1 MTAPLSYGAH
11 ARAIL
16 RLGLP
21 LIGGHLAQLSISF
34 TDAAMIGRYGVPELA
49 ALTLSTTVFSVF
61 FLFGSG
67 FAWAVMPMVAQAAT
81 ADDDTRIRRVTRMG
95 LWLSGAFFAMA
106 MPVMWFAE
114 PILNALGQN
123 PQVAAGA
130 GDYLRIAGV
139 GLLPALAT
147 MVLKSYLAALER
159 TRVVFWIT
167 VAAALANGAANY
179 ALIFGHW
186 GAPELGIRGA
196 AIASLLAH
204 GVSLAGVIA
213 YARLRLP
220 QYPLWQ
226 RFWRPDPEAMA
237 EVFALGW
244 PIGLTTL
251 AEVGL
256 FAATSIFIGW
266 FGTAPLAAHGIALQ
280 ISSATFMV
288 HLGLANVA
296 TVRAGQARGRNAGA
310 FLERDAR
317 TALGLS
323 VVAVAITVALFV
335 LIPERLIALFLSPDD
350 PERDAILPIG
360 VALLMMAAVF
370 QLVDALQVVTLGLL
384 RGLQDTRAPMLIAG
398 LSYWGLGLPSAWAL
412 GLVAGWGPVGIWSGL
427 CIGLGA
433 AAVLLLHR
441 FWWGAVP
448 ALRATS
454 RP

>member
-1 MTAPLSYGAH
+1 MTAQLSYPAH

-16 RLGLP
+16 LLGLP
-21 LIGGHLAQLSISF
+21 LIGGHLAQLAISF

-49 ALTLSTTVFSVF
+49 ALTLSSTVFAVL

-67 FAWAVMPMVAQAAT
+67 FAWAVMPMVAQAEAT
-81 ADDDTRIRRVTRMG
+81 GDHTRIRRVTRMG
-95 LWLSGAFFAMA
+95 LWLSGAFFALTL
-106 MPVMWFAE
+106 PVMWFAE
-114 PILNALGQN
+114 TILDALGQD

-130 GDYLRIAGV
+130 GAYLRIAGL
-139 GLLPALAT
+139 GLLPALCT
-147 MVLKSYLAALER
+147 MVLKSFLAALEH

-167 VAAALANGAANY
+167 VVAALANGAANY

-196 AIASLLAH
+196 AIASLVAH
-204 GVSLAGVIA
+204 GVSLVGVVV
-213 YARLRLP
+213 YARLRLSE
-220 QYPLWQ
+220 YPLWQ
-226 RFWRPDPEAMA
+226 RFWRPDPEALA

-280 ISSATFMV
+280 IASATFMI

-296 TVRAGQARGRNAGA
+296 TVRAGQARGRGAAA

-317 TALGLS
+317 TALALS

-335 LIPERLIALFLSPDD
+335 LIPERLMALFLSAQDPD
-350 PERDAILPIG
+350 RDAIVAIG
-360 VALLMMAAVF
+360 VSLLMVAAVF

-384 RGLQDTRAPMLIAG
+384 RGLQDTRAPMLIAA
-398 LSYWGLGLPSAWAL
+398 LAYWGLGLPSAWGL
-412 GLVAGWGPVGIWSGL
+412 GIAAGFGPVGIWAGL

-433 AAVLLLHR
+433 AAVLLLRR
-441 FWWGAVP
+441 FWGRAVP
-448 ALRATS
+448 ALRAAP
-454 RP
+454 RR